1 MAKTRFTSVSEYIA
15 SKPKDARAALEQVRN
30 AIRKGIPSAE
40 EGLAY
45 QMPAYTL
52 NGVAALYVAGWKAH
66 FSLYPVGDAIA
77 AHFER
82 ELAGYERTK
91 GSLKVPFSKPVPVKL
106 IERIARLRGEQ
117 LTARDKGSGRRKGRI
132 AQLERLRR
140 MCATLPSASE
150 KLSHGTPTFFVEK
163 NKGVF
168 AMFSDHHHE
177 DGRLALWVPVA
188 EGLQPLIIEES
199 PVTYFNPPY
208 VGSSGWIGIDLAAIR
223 DDALQAHLHEAWRL
237 VAGKMKKPASRRR
250 TL

>member
-1 MAKTRFTSVSEYIA
+1 LAKTRFTSVSEYIA

-30 AIRKGIPSAE
+30 AIRRGIPGAE
-40 EGLAY
+40 EGLGY
-45 QMPAYTL
+45 QMPVYTL
-52 NGVAALYVAGWKAH
+52 NGVTALYFAGWKAH

-91 GSLKVPFSKPVPVKL
+91 GGLKVPFSKPVPVQL
-106 IERIARLRGEQ
+106 IERIARLRAEQ
-117 LTARDKGSGRRKGRI
+117 LTARDTGSGRRKGRV

-140 MCATLPSASE
+140 MCATLPSVSE
-150 KLSHGTPTFFVEK
+150 KLSHGTPAFFVEK
-163 NKGVF
+163 DKGVF

-188 EGLQPLIIEES
+188 EGVQPLMFEES
-199 PVTYFNPPY
+199 PAVYFNPPY

-223 DDALQAHLHEAWRL
+223 DDALQAHLREAWRL
-237 VAGKMKKPASRRR
+237 VAGMMKKHVRHRP
-250 TL
+250 